1 MKEQVARRRERKMWT
16 GEVAWAPPN
25 RPARKGKETY
35 HPTTAEKREEEGKK
49 EEKQLVDLDRGMDG
63 WGSRTKRTTS
73 RVIIEAKMWESKR
86 GGVGDAKRRWG

>member
-1 MKEQVARRRERKMWT
+1 MDGRGGLGASQSPSKE
-16 GEVAWAPPN
+16 
-25 RPARKGKETY
+25 RKGKETY

-86 GGVGDAKRRWG
+86 GGVGDAKKRWG